1 MDGPKRGPP
10 IGTTLNMICSKVASA
25 ASSWKT
31 SQFSHETHW
40 QKGWDT
46 FFVQYQFLRS
56 SRTEK
61 VREEIESASFLL
73 AS

>member
-46 FFVQYQFLRS
+46 FFLSNISFWEVAE
-56 SRTEK
+56 EK

-73 AS
+73 A